1 MDFFAGSGTTGDA
14 VMRQN
19 RQDGGARRF
28 VLVEQGDYFEQINAD
43 SALTG
48 FRSLDLT
55 FKQLLEQEDI

>member
-1 MDFFAGSGTTGDA
+1 
-14 VMRQN
+14 MRQN